1 MNLKNIS
8 ENTRKVIELLS
19 EQKFINKFTLVGGTA
34 LSLHLGHRLSE
45 DLDFMYDG
53 KFLESRSVIK
63 FMNNVFKENIKLVKQ
78 DNDHQLDFIINGVK
92 VTFFTNDAVNI
103 TFDVKDHSVSFNEMN
118 IATVDIIS
126 TLKINTI
133 AQRNTIRDYYDLYYI
148 ARNVIPL
155 ENIIKKSKERLPNTA
170 DITYSETIIYIDD
183 LTEDSIQ
190 DHMFPKENVNKKQ
203 IADFFTKELKKILN
217 KNKPKTKKGK

>member
-155 ENIIKKSKERLPNTA
+155 ENIIKIKKVINYLIRFIRLV
-170 DITYSETIIYIDD
+170 S
-183 LTEDSIQ
+183 
-190 DHMFPKENVNKKQ
+190 
-203 IADFFTKELKKILN
+203 
-217 KNKPKTKKGK
+217 G